1 MPAIRYIK
9 RGADFSEL
17 KSRPQPGS
25 YRTMQFSYAE
35 FFDNVQKH
43 LPPCNSICVW
53 EVHSEKRIGLF
64 NFSDRMQRMDLSSP
78 ASESTPPSQPGSG
91 PPNSATTL
99 GTKRRRSEAEI
110 QQSLG
115 NCYFTNFLDNFS
127 TKETAQLTQVYHS
140 TGGKLPSRRG
150 LKALADSTGIM
161 QSRIKRWYEKEKE
174 PPLMHFGKVPLD
186 SEREEPAEQ
195 QLAAQQPA
203 MLTDALIE
211 MMDEVENNLEQV
223 IGINGQINDM
233 VMRMLGE

>member
-1 MPAIRYIK
+1 
-9 RGADFSEL
+9 
-17 KSRPQPGS
+17 
-25 YRTMQFSYAE
+25 MQFSYAE

-43 LPPCNSICVW
+43 LPACNGICVL
-53 EVHSEKRIGLF
+53 EVRSERRIGLF
-64 NFSDRMQRMDLSSP
+64 NFSDQMQRMDLSSP
-78 ASESTPPSQPGSG
+78 ASAATPPPQPGSG
-91 PPNSATTL
+91 PPSSATTL

-127 TKETAQLTQVYHS
+127 TKETSQLTQVYHS

-174 PPLMHFGKVPLD
+174 PPLMHSGKVPPD
-186 SEREEPAEQ
+186 PEQEEPGEQ
-195 QLAAQQPA
+195 QLATQQPA
-203 MLTDALIE
+203 RLTDALLE
-211 MMDEVENNLEQV
+211 MMDEVESNLEQV
-223 IGINGQINDM
+223 IGINGQISDR